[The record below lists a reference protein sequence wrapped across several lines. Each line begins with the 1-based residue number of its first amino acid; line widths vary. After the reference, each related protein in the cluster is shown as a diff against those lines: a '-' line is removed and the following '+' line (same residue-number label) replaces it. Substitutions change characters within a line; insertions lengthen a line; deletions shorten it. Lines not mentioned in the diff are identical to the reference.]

1 MPNDTKASYAVLFAT
16 DLSDGSSIVLNYA
29 AGLAS
34 VYQAKLVL
42 VHVLDPASQGN
53 SMDSSASDL
62 RQLAQSAKLE
72 LERISQSLL
81 AAHGITGEVVVRYGS
96 IRDVIFQVQQ
106 ESAAQLVVMG
116 SSGKKK
122 GAASGKTL
130 GSVAEAVLR
139 SLPCSVLI
147 VGPRVGLRPFS
158 EKAEAVVFTTDFSP
172 ISLAALP
179 VAASFS
185 ARLSANLLLL
195 HVRDSHDMHT
205 GFEDELKNREK
216 LKILAQSVE
225 TKPGQV
231 KYFIEGG
238 EVAQSALSFAREHNA
253 DFIAMGAHHGD
264 LDDGTRLHGI
274 VSDIVREAHC
284 PVITIAEATIA
295 ASQARAAGRA

>member
-1 MPNDTKASYAVLFAT
+1 MPNDTKAPYAVLFAT
-16 DLSDGSSIVLNYA
+16 DLSDGSSIALNYA

-42 VHVLDPASQGN
+42 VHVLDPALQSG
-53 SMDSSASDL
+53 STDSSASDL

-72 LERISQSLL
+72 LESISRSLL
-81 AAHGITGEVVVRYGS
+81 AAHGITGEIVVRYGNV
-96 IRDVIFQVQQ
+96 RDVIFQVQQ
-106 ESAAQLVVMG
+106 ECSVQLVVMG

-122 GAASGKTL
+122 GASGKTL

-147 VGPRVGLRPFS
+147 VGPRVGRRPFS
-158 EKAEAVVFTTDFSP
+158 EKAGAVVFTTDFSP

-195 HVRDSHDMHT
+195 HVRDSHEMHA

-216 LKILAQSVE
+216 LKKLAQSVE
-225 TKPGQV
+225 TEPGQV

-238 EVAQSALSFAREHNA
+238 EVAQSALSFARDHNA
-253 DFIAMGAHHGD
+253 DFIVMGAHHGD